1 MSEPFDLLFVCTGN
15 ICRSPT
21 AELIAANR
29 LPPSGFRV
37 HSAGTY
43 GLAGYP
49 IEPNAA
55 RPLAALGI
63 GCDDFRARRLGDDL
77 IDQADLVLAA
87 TRDHRTAVVT
97 RVPQALGKTFTMR
110 EFARLAA
117 AVDDAALTE
126 TDPADRAR
134 LLVALAA
141 EQRGRTASPKHAD
154 DIADPYGLGPDAYA
168 RAIREITEALDRPLL
183 LMRGPR
189 G

>member
-29 LPPSGFRV
+29 LSPRRFQV

-63 GCDDFRARRLGDDL
+63 ACDEFRARRLTDDL
-77 IDQADLVLAA
+77 VERADLVLTA
-87 TRDHRTAVVT
+87 TRDHRGAVAAT
-97 RVPQALGKTFTMR
+97 VPGAAGKTFTMR
-110 EFARLAA
+110 EFARLTEGIDPASLAA
-117 AVDDAALTE
+117 
-126 TDPADRAR
+126 TDPVDRAR
-134 LLVALAA
+134 ILVALAA
-141 EQRGRTASPKHAD
+141 ERRGRNPSKRDHD
-154 DIADPYGLGPDAYA
+154 DVADPYGLGPPAYD
-168 RAIREITEALDRPLL
+168 RAIREITAALDRPLA
-183 LMRGPR
+183 LMDPPR
-189 G
+189 D